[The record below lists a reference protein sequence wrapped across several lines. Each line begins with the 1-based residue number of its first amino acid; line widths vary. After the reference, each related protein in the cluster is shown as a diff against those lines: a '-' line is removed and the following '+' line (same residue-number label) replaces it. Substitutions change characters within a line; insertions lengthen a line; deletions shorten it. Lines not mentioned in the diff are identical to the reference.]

1 MNSNYMN
8 LKIKAVSCN
17 EAFAR
22 SVVGAFCAQLNPTL
36 DEISDI
42 KTAVSEAVTN
52 CIVHAYVYKDGII
65 EIEATIEDNRI
76 HIEIKDTGVGIPD
89 IEQARRPFF
98 TTKPDEER
106 SGMGFTVME
115 SFMDMLEVL
124 PNEPSGTIVKMSKNF
139 DVNSSGAN
147 QT

>member
-1 MNSNYMN
+1 M
-8 LKIKAVSCN
+8 L
-17 EAFAR
+17 FR
-22 SVVGAFCAQLNPTL
+22 S
-36 DEISDI
+36 
-42 KTAVSEAVTN
+42 
-52 CIVHAYVYKDGII
+52 
-65 EIEATIEDNRI
+65 RI
-76 HIEIKDTGVGIPD
+76 HIEIKDTGVGISD

-124 PNEPSGTIVKMSKNF
+124 PNEPTGTIVKMSKNF